1 MRHVGTP
8 AVRLASI
15 FRAVGRIARLALCAC
30 GLGAGGAAF
39 AAGPSPA
46 PASLPATGVA
56 GGAEARQ
63 WLQRIH
69 QAASQRN
76 YQGTLVVT
84 ANGGMSSSRL
94 AHYGEGNQT
103 FERIDLLDGQPR
115 RIYRHNEQVLI
126 VWPTA
131 KLARFEQRDAV
142 ALFPAVLNG
151 SEDELFERYEM
162 LAEGTDRVAG
172 YDARVFLLR
181 PRDSWRFAQ
190 RLWAEQATGL
200 LLRADVLGADGRVL
214 ETAAFTEVSVGIKS
228 QPETVLVP
236 MKRLDGYRIVRAV
249 PQRTVLEAQ
258 GWQMKS
264 AVPGFRQVNCV
275 KRNLEV
281 GADAAQAAPAHEVL
295 QTIFS
300 DGLTHVSVFIE
311 PYRADRHQAG
321 MTAAGAT
328 HTLMQ
333 AFGPHWVTVV
343 GDAPMA
349 TLKQFAALLERSR

>member
-1 MRHVGTP
+1 MP
-8 AVRLASI
+8 VRSQA
-15 FRAVGRIARLALCAC
+15 ADRIAEFVLCAC
-30 GLGAGGAAF
+30 LLAAGGSACAEAPPAAST
-39 AAGPSPA
+39 GL
-46 PASLPATGVA
+46 LPVAIA
-56 GGAEARQ
+56 GGVEARQ
-63 WLQRIH
+63 WLQRIQ

-84 ANGGMSSSRL
+84 ANGSMSSSRL

-131 KLARFEQRDAV
+131 KLARFEQRDSV
-142 ALFPAVLNG
+142 ALFPAVLSG
-151 SEDELFERYEM
+151 SADDLFERYEM

-172 YDARVFLLR
+172 HDVRVFLLR
-181 PRDSWRFAQ
+181 PRDTLRFAQ

-249 PQRTVLEAQ
+249 PQRTALEAQ
-258 GWQMKS
+258 GWHMKS
-264 AVPGFRQVNCV
+264 AVPGFRQVSSV
-275 KRNLEV
+275 IRNLEA
-281 GADAAQAAPAHEVL
+281 GADTTQSASHEVL

-311 PYRADRHQAG
+311 PHRPERHQAG
-321 MTAAGAT
+321 MTAVGAT

-333 AFGPHWVTVV
+333 AVGPHWVTVV